1 MLRRAPSNP
10 PGLNLA
16 AEGCR
21 MEITRRNFRHS
32 IDRRLAGWPLGLSW
46 TQAKDKHGYMKIV
59 DNAD

>member
-32 IDRRLAGWPLGLSW
+32 IDRRLATW
-46 TQAKDKHGYMKIV
+46 TELDASEGQARLHENRG
-59 DNAD
+59 